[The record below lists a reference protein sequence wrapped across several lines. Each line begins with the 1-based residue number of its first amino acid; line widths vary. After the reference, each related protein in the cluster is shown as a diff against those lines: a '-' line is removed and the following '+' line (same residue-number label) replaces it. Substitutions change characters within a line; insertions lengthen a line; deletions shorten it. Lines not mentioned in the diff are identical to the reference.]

1 MTGSRV
7 TRDSCEEAAGLLLS
21 VRGDRHRIA
30 ALPAA
35 LRPRTVDEGYDIQ
48 DAAARALGAPVAGW
62 KCACT
67 AADQQAFLAVD
78 EPFAG
83 RVFAPVLFD
92 SPAKLSA
99 EAFFMRGLEG
109 EFAFRLGADLPARD
123 APHDRAAV
131 MAAIASLHP
140 AIEIVD
146 SRFVDWLAVGA
157 ASLVADNAVN
167 GALVLGAAVTA
178 WDADDLADHP
188 VRMTIDGV
196 TVGEGVGGL
205 ALGHPLDALV
215 WLANR
220 LARRG
225 IGLAAGHVV
234 TTGTC
239 TGIHFVDAGAEA
251 VADFADFGTAVLR
264 FR

>member
-1 MTGSRV
+1 V
-7 TRDSCEEAAGLLLS
+7 TREPGAEAARLLLA
-21 VRGDRHRIA
+21 VQGDRRRLA

-35 LRPRTVDEGYDIQ
+35 LRPRTIDEGYDIQ
-48 DAAARALGAPVAGW
+48 DAAARARGAPVAGW

-83 RVFAPVLFD
+83 RIFAPVLVD
-92 SPAKLSA
+92 GPAELSA

-109 EFAFRLGADLPARD
+109 EFAFRLGADLSARD
-123 APHDRAAV
+123 APHDRASV

-146 SRFVDWLAVGA
+146 SRFTDWLAVGA

-167 GALVLGAAVTA
+167 GALVLGPAVAA
-178 WDADDLADHP
+178 WDADELADHP
-188 VRMTIDGV
+188 VRMTVDGV
-196 TVGEGVGGL
+196 TVGEGAGGL
-205 ALGHPLDALV
+205 ALGHPLDALL

-225 IGLAAGHVV
+225 IGLAAGQVV

-251 VADFADFGTAVLR
+251 VADFADFGTVHLR
-264 FR
+264 FTA

>member
-1 MTGSRV
+1 MTAEA
-7 TRDSCEEAAGLLLS
+7 CEDAAQLLLA
-21 VRGDRHRIA
+21 VRRDRRRLT

-35 LRPRTVDEGYDIQ
+35 LQPRTIDEGYEIQ
-48 DAAARALGAPVAGW
+48 DAFARIRDLPVAGW

-67 AADQQAFLAVD
+67 AADQQAFLAVG

-83 RVFAPVLFD
+83 RIFAPVLFD
-92 SPAKLSA
+92 SPAALSA
-99 EAFFMRGLEG
+99 NAFFMRGLEG
-109 EFAFRLGADLPARD
+109 ESAFRLGADLTAGD
-123 APHDRAAV
+123 APHDRASV
-131 MAAIASLHP
+131 MAAVASLHP

-146 SRFVDWLAVGA
+146 SRFADWLAVGA

-167 GALVLGAAVTA
+167 GALVLGPAVAA
-178 WDADDLADHP
+178 WDADNLADHP
-188 VRMTIDGV
+188 VRMTVDGV

-225 IGLAAGHVV
+225 VGLAAGQVV

-251 VADFADFGTAVLR
+251 VADFANFGAVRLR
-264 FR
+264 FTA